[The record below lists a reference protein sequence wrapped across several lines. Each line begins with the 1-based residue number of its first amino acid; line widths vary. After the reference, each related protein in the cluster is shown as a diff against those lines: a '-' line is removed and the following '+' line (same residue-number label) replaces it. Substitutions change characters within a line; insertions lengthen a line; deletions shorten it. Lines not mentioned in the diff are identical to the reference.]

1 MFRSWLRRPPSDS
14 GIGMVLVI
22 GTTTVLMLFV
32 ATTLK
37 IGIDSLRSSR
47 THVQFEDALGVVET
61 GIDQTLT
68 RLQANSAYTACG
80 CTAPSFATDT
90 DERNWAKTTIKNLAT
105 NNPSL
110 IQNAPGGQFLAIRP
124 GNKQTVYAMG
134 WVPSYSAAVKTR
146 LLKAEYL
153 FGPYKPGNALLT
165 SGDLNFSGSVTINTA
180 DPATSSPVH
189 TNGSVTSNNSSLT
202 IVGDLTSSGSY
213 NVGSGANI
221 GSGSAGG
228 QPLEVVPTLN
238 PRDVYANVA
247 TDATLA
253 TYKAN
258 WYDLCPDGKVR
269 SMSSSGVP
277 CSGGLVQDASTT
289 MFYGWQYTAG
299 TGSVPPVWTM
309 SMSDNT
315 PPAVYYVYQG
325 NAVISGQSGSTPWTG
340 TVLAEAANQTT
351 CNKFGGD
358 ITWKLTDIANYLPG
372 IVFLAGADLYDQA
385 NNNAADG
392 MFGAADQVY
401 FQTSSA
407 SLKGWVV
414 ASDQC
419 PNPGA
424 PSSVQGVTISYDQ
437 NTEAPIKSVIRTTL
451 WLEYVG

>member
-1 MFRSWLRRPPSDS
+1 
-14 GIGMVLVI
+14 MVLVI

-68 RLQANSAYTACG
+68 RLQANQAFTACG
-80 CTAPSFATDT
+80 CTAPSFTNDT
-90 DERNWAKTTIKNLAT
+90 DERNWAKTTIRNLAST
-105 NNPSL
+105 NPSM

-124 GNKQTVYAMG
+124 SNKQTVYAMG
-134 WVPSYSAAVKTR
+134 WVPSYSQATKTR

-165 SGDLNFSGSVTINTA
+165 SGNLNFSGSVTINTA
-180 DPATSSPVH
+180 NPATAAPVH

-202 IVGDLTSSGSY
+202 IAGDLTSSGSY
-213 NVGSGANI
+213 SVGGGANVGT
-221 GSGSAGG
+221 GSGGS
-228 QPLEVVPTLN
+228 QPLEVVPVLN
-238 PRDVYANVA
+238 PRDVYSNVY
-247 TDATLA
+247 TDPTLT
-253 TYKAN
+253 TYQAN

-269 SMSSSGVP
+269 SMAGSGGVP
-277 CSGGLVQDASTT
+277 CAGSVVQDASAT

-299 TGSVPPVWTM
+299 SGSTPPVWTM
-309 SMSDNT
+309 SVPDNT
-315 PPAVYYVYQG
+315 PAAVYYVYQG
-325 NAVISGQSGSTPWTG
+325 DAIISGQTGSNPWTA
-340 TVLAEAANQTT
+340 TVLAEAANQTS
-351 CNKFGGD
+351 CSKVGGN

-372 IVFLAGADLYDQA
+372 IVFEAGHDLYDQA
-385 NNNAADG
+385 NNSAADG
-392 MFGAADQVY
+392 MFGAADQIY

-407 SLKGWVV
+407 SIKGWVI

-424 PSSVQGVTISYDQ
+424 PSNVQGVTITYDQ
-437 NTEAPIKSVIRTTL
+437 NIEAPIKSIIRTTL